1 MGGSWK
7 AWYTNP
13 FSQLFNEPT
22 PLNPTRLLYMN
33 IRFLTSA

>member
-22 PLNPTRLLYMN
+22 PLTQRDYY
-33 IRFLTSA
+33 I